1 MAIEEAKTSRR
12 SASRRLS
19 PPKIPQ
25 TVKMVRQHHF
35 LAVPSAVIRKQ
46 IKWLAGEQARIEGKA
61 SPHQDARRPSAD
73 YTKNA
78 PTPEKAKRQFHALH
92 FHAVERADLLL
103 EQHLPH
109 EVVQHTG
116 SLQEGKLT
124 FELPIGTLNIEVDS
138 CLKRIKMC
146 RLVSEM
152 FISRNVDV
160 PPELTTAHSTKELA
174 THVLQL
180 IEKHLVSP
188 HAELHKYVQAR
199 RSSLSARMLKS
210 VASPRDICRAA
221 NLKQYGWKF
230 LKATSIRAHK
240 LQERLQQRIASMRE
254 ELDDLPIATLALSV
268 PTNLRLKSKARMID
282 YMLTPRHAFHG
293 TNSAI
298 LDSIAKW
305 GLLGPGDTNP
315 MTGLAIPK
323 RLGSTYGPGIYVT
336 TEVHLANTY
345 SNWDEEDLLFLDPAE
360 RAPGKI
366 RKRVVI
372 CAVILGR
379 AARVT
384 LADGFREKLNLF
396 PDAHSHVANNG
407 QEYVLPKEQVLPLYI
422 ADFDWVPES
431 VQQKKTYV
439 EYAES
444 LVCPPA
450 EGDVDKLGRW
460 WRPD

>member
-1 MAIEEAKTSRR
+1 
-12 SASRRLS
+12 
-19 PPKIPQ
+19 
-25 TVKMVRQHHF
+25 MVRQHHF

-46 IKWLAGEQARIEGKA
+46 IKWLAGEQARREGK
-61 SPHQDARRPSAD
+61 SSSHHNARRPSAD

-78 PTPEKAKRQFHALH
+78 PTPEKAKRQYNALH

-109 EVVQHTG
+109 EAVHHSG

-174 THVLQL
+174 MHVLQL
-180 IEKHLVSP
+180 IEKYLVSP
-188 HAELHKYVQAR
+188 HAELHKHLQAR
-199 RSSLSARMLKS
+199 RSSLPAKILMKS
-210 VASPRDICRAA
+210 IASPRDICRAA
-221 NLKQYGWKF
+221 NLTQYGWKF

-254 ELDDLPIATLALSV
+254 ELNGLPIATLALSV

-282 YMLTPRHAFHG
+282 YMLRPRHAFHG

-345 SNWDEEDLLFLDPAE
+345 SNWNEEELLFLDPAE

-366 RKRVVI
+366 RKRV
-372 CAVILGR
+372 LS
-379 AARVT
+379 
-384 LADGFREKLNLF
+384 LF
-396 PDAHSHVANNG
+396 PGAHGHVANDG
-407 QEYVLPKEQVLPLYI
+407 QEYVLPKEQILPLYI
-422 ADFDWVPES
+422 VDFDWIPEI
-431 VQQKKTYV
+431 VQQKKAYV

-444 LVCPPA
+444 LVRPPA
-450 EGDVDKLGRW
+450 EGDIHRLGRW